1 MCMQA
6 GMKGV
11 EVPRSITKLTTQR
24 VLTMSFVA
32 GDPITRL
39 KVAPALTSCSREEIK
54 SQTICYMPPARDFLC

>member
-32 GDPITRL
+32 GEPITRL
-39 KVAPALTSCSREEIK
+39 KVAKALVYCSLFHGV
-54 SQTICYMPPARDFLC
+54 A